1 MGLNMPGVAQKISY
15 LVFNLFSSLGFCDDV
30 FFPLDDEF
38 VGVVCGA
45 LLLACS
51 SELLIATDLKCTKRW
66 YLYNLDS
73 LEILKVIC
81 FKESL
86 LVGGGFLLVGRF

>member
-1 MGLNMPGVAQKISY
+1 MPGVVLKR
-15 LVFNLFSSLGFCDDV
+15 LVTWFLIFFLLLDFCDDV

-66 YLYNLDS
+66 YLYDLDS

-86 LVGGGFLLVGRF
+86 LVWRWLSIGWQVSR

>member
-1 MGLNMPGVAQKISY
+1 MSRNPLFYKQRINCMVGLNMPGVVLKR
-15 LVFNLFSSLGFCDDV
+15 LVAWFLIFFLLLDFCDDV

-51 SELLIATDLKCTKRW
+51 SELLTATDLKM
-66 YLYNLDS
+66 
-73 LEILKVIC
+73 
-81 FKESL
+81 
-86 LVGGGFLLVGRF
+86 

>member
-1 MGLNMPGVAQKISY
+1 MLLKR
-15 LVFNLFSSLGFCDDV
+15 LVTWFLIFFLLFGFCDDV

-38 VGVVCGA
+38 VGVVCA

-51 SELLIATDLKCTKRW
+51 SEFLIATDLKCARRW

-73 LEILKVIC
+73 LEILKVIVS
-81 FKESL
+81 KN
-86 LVGGGFLLVGRF
+86 RY

>member
-1 MGLNMPGVAQKISY
+1 MPGVAQKISY

-38 VGVVCGA
+38 VGVVCA

-51 SELLIATDLKCTKRW
+51 SEFLIATDLKCARRW

-73 LEILKVIC
+73 LEILKVIVS
-81 FKESL
+81 KN
-86 LVGGGFLLVGRF
+86 RY

>member
-1 MGLNMPGVAQKISY
+1 MMSCFLSMI
-15 LVFNLFSSLGFCDDV
+15 
-30 FFPLDDEF
+30 EF

-51 SELLIATDLKCTKRW
+51 SELLIATDLKCTRRW

-73 LEILKVIC
+73 LEILKVIVS
-81 FKESL
+81 KN
-86 LVGGGFLLVGRF
+86 RY